1 MSAAAIEQALIL
13 AGGLGTRFRAVSAD
27 TPKGLADVGG
37 KPIVERQI
45 EDLRAAGV
53 TRVVL
58 CVGHMADAVEAHFGD
73 GRRLGVEIAYSHE
86 RELLGTAGAML
97 HARPALRP
105 GPFLAL
111 NGDSI
116 VAGLDYA
123 AFGREHARRAK
134 QSHSTAGSIVVIRP
148 PDAGAYGVLEL
159 DTARER
165 ILRFREKAPLDP
177 ADAGALINA
186 GVYALEP
193 RFFDHVAPGRPVS
206 IEYEAFPACIRA
218 GAAVWAF
225 RHEGFFGDIGTPEG
239 YRRVREQMADKR
251 TGGRE

>member
-1 MSAAAIEQALIL
+1 MSPGAIDQALIL

-27 TPKGLADVGG
+27 MPKGLADVGG

-45 EDLRAAGV
+45 DALRDAGV

-58 CVGHMADAVEAHFGD
+58 CVGHMAEAVVERFGD
-73 GRRLGVEIAYSHE
+73 GRAVGVEIAYSRE

-97 HARPALRP
+97 LARPALRP
-105 GPFLAL
+105 GAFLAL

-123 AFGREHARRAK
+123 ALIRSHRARAAG
-134 QSHSTAGSIVVIRP
+134 HPSTAGTLVVIRP

-159 DTARER
+159 DGPRER
-165 ILRFREKAPLDP
+165 LVRFREKAPLNP
-177 ADAGALINA
+177 ADSNAVINA
-186 GVYALEP
+186 GVYALEE

-206 IEYEAFPACIRA
+206 IEYEAFPACLGA
-218 GAAVWAF
+218 GLTLWAF
-225 RHEGFFGDIGTPEG
+225 MHEGFFGDIGTPEG
-239 YRRVREQMADKR
+239 YERVRR
-251 TGGRE
+251 HVGRPSTGEPA